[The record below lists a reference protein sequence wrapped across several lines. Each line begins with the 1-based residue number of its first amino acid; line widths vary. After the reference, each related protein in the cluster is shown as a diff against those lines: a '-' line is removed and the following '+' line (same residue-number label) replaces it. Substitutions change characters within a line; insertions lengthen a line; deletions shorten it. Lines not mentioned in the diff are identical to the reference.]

1 MAKTPLYTALL
12 RALARQPKLESA
24 RQWSAGSHRLS
35 RRAWLSGVTALSGAT
50 LAGCG
55 EKRSPAAP
63 APKSPSRGAPRVAI
77 VGAGL
82 AGLHAAHRL
91 REAGIEAELFEAAAR
106 VGGRVFSDRRTFAPQ
121 HCELG
126 GELIDTGHLTM
137 HALREEL
144 DLRFLDYD
152 RGPQEL
158 GLKIRFAGSTLGEPE
173 ILEAFAPVAAA
184 IEKSLEQLKDPEG
197 DISYRSPNGAQD
209 LDKLSIDQW
218 FSQQGISGWIR
229 DFLSVAYTTEFGLES
244 DESNALNLLWM
255 ISTELTK
262 FKLYGDSDERFHTQE
277 GNEAFVRGLVAKL
290 DSSRIHARH
299 ALVALKETP
308 AGAYRLSFD
317 GQTREAVF
325 DEVILA
331 LPFTLL
337 RDVKLD
343 VALPPVKRRAID
355 ELGYGKNAKLMC
367 GFEQRMWIAQRN
379 NGETYSDLGYQS
391 TWDTSRMQATDKG
404 LLTNFTGGA
413 HSDAMGQLSL
423 EAATTEF
430 LEQLDQVI
438 PGAKAAHDGQRTRFL
453 WNTQRWTRGSY
464 ASWKVG
470 QYTTIAG
477 AEGEPV
483 RGLKCAGEHT
493 SLDFQGYMEGA
504 ALSGARAA
512 LEVVRSRR
520 LEGAI
525 HAGSPPATKIWELA
539 RVELGG

>member
-12 RALARQPKLESA
+12 RALARQPTLESA
-24 RQWSAGSHRLS
+24 RQWRGARRLS
-35 RRAWLSGVTALSGAT
+35 RRALLSGVGAVGGAALT
-50 LAGCG
+50 GCG
-55 EKRSPAAP
+55 EKRAPAAP
-63 APKSPSRGAPRVAI
+63 ASKTKPPRGPRVAV

-82 AGLHAAHRL
+82 AGLHAARRL
-91 REAGIEAELFEAAAR
+91 REAGVEAEVFEAAAR

-152 RGPQEL
+152 RGPKEL
-158 GLKIRFAGSTLGEPE
+158 GLKIHFAGSGLEEPE
-173 ILEAFAPVAAA
+173 ILQAFAPVAAA
-184 IEKSLEQLKDPEG
+184 IDDSLKQLKDPEG
-197 DISYRSPNGAQD
+197 DISYRSPNGAQG
-209 LDKLSIDQW
+209 LDQLSIDQW
-218 FSQQGISGWIR
+218 FTQHGISGWMR
-229 DFLSVAYTTEFGLES
+229 DFLAVAYTTEFGLEP

-255 ISTELTK
+255 ISTELSK
-262 FKLYGDSDERFHTQE
+262 FKLYGDSDERFHTQD
-277 GNEAFVRGLVAKL
+277 GNEAFVQGLGAKL
-290 DSSRIHARH
+290 DSARMHLRH
-299 ALVALKETP
+299 ALVAIKETP
-308 AGAYRLSFD
+308 AGAYRLSFE
-317 GQTREAVF
+317 GQTKEAVF

-343 VALPPVKRRAID
+343 LSLPPVKRRAID
-355 ELGYGKNAKLMC
+355 ELGYGRNAKLMC
-367 GFEQRMWIAQRN
+367 GFEQRLWIAQRS
-379 NGETYSDLGYQS
+379 NGETFSDLGYQS
-391 TWDTSRMQATDKG
+391 TWDTSRMQPTDKG

-413 HSDAMGQLSL
+413 HSDALGQLSL
-423 EAATTEF
+423 EAATSEF
-430 LEQLDQVI
+430 LEQLDRVL
-438 PGAKAAHDGQRTRFL
+438 PGAKAGHDGRRTRFV

-464 ASWKVG
+464 SSWKVG

-483 RGLKCAGEHT
+483 RGLKFAGEHT

-512 LEVVRSRR
+512 LEVLRSRR
-520 LEGAI
+520 LEAAI
-525 HAGSPPATKIWELA
+525 RPASQAAGKIWELA
-539 RVELGG
+539 RGELDG